1 VFGKSCHPGNDHCC
15 REELQVMKG
24 TTFFS
29 IELRGLK
36 SPTEPIKAAAKSVL
50 ARLS

>member
-1 VFGKSCHPGNDHCC
+1 VLK
-15 REELQVMKG
+15 V

-36 SPTEPIKAAAKSVL
+36 NPTEPIKAAAKSVF
-50 ARLS
+50 ARLK